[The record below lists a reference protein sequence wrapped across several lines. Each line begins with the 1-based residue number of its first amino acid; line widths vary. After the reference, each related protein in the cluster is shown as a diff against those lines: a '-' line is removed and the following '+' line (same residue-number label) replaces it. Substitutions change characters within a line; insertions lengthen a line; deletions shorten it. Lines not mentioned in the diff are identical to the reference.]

1 MQKLSVII
9 PAYNEES
16 YIREI
21 ITRVKK
27 ADLKKLKL
35 QKEIIVVDDGSTDKT
50 ASLASKIS
58 GVKLIRHVKNSG
70 KGAAIRTGLKHAT
83 GDIILIQDAD
93 LEYSPSEISRVVGPI
108 VEGKADVVYGSRY
121 LDPSQ
126 RIRNK
131 NFLKKVHKN
140 AYSLFYFG
148 GRGITFI
155 ANFLYNAKITDEATC
170 YKAFRANIIKSIK
183 LRCTRF
189 EFCPEVTAKVA
200 KRHIKI
206 HEVPITYSPR
216 SFEEGKKIKLRD
228 GFEAVWTLIK
238 YRFFD

>member
-16 YIREI
+16 YIQEI
-21 ITRVKK
+21 IARVKK

-35 QKEIIVVDDGSTDKT
+35 QKEIVVVDDGSTDKT
-50 ASLASKIS
+50 ASIASKIS
-58 GVKLIRHVKNSG
+58 GIKLIRHVKNSG
-70 KGAAIRTGLKHAT
+70 KGAAIRTGLKSST

-93 LEYSPSEISRVVGPI
+93 LEYDPSEISKVVGLI

-121 LDPSQ
+121 LDPRQ

-140 AYSLFYFG
+140 AYTLFYFG

-155 ANFLYNAKITDEATC
+155 ANLLYTL
-170 YKAFRANIIKSIK
+170 K
-183 LRCTRF
+183 LRMKQPATRHF
-189 EFCPEVTAKVA
+189 AQ
-200 KRHIKI
+200 I
-206 HEVPITYSPR
+206 
-216 SFEEGKKIKLRD
+216 
-228 GFEAVWTLIK
+228 
-238 YRFFD
+238 